1 MINVIIREEKP
12 EDYEKVCRL
21 IEAAFRD
28 VEESDHT
35 EHLLVKRLRNS
46 EAYIPELSLVAQT
59 PQGEI
64 VGHILLTK
72 AQIVNNT
79 RSFEVL
85 ALAPLSVLPT
95 FQRNSIGSRLIQRA
109 HQKAGLPGDRSFRTQ
124 GLLSEIRLQKSLS
137 ICHQLSFRS
146 AR

>member
-64 VGHILLTK
+64 VGRVCK
-72 AQIVNNT
+72 
-79 RSFEVL
+79 
-85 ALAPLSVLPT
+85 
-95 FQRNSIGSRLIQRA
+95 
-109 HQKAGLPGDRSFRTQ
+109 K
-124 GLLSEIRLQKSLS
+124 
-137 ICHQLSFRS
+137 ICV
-146 AR
+146 